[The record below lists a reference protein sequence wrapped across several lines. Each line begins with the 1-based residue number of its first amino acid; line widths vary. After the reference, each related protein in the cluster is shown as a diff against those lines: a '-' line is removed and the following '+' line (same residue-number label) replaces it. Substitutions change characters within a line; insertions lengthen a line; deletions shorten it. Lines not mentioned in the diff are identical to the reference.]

1 MRIVIAGETYYPGT
15 NGQAAFTIH
24 LAEGLA
30 AAGNQVMAIVPS
42 DHLATY
48 VEEIN
53 GVFVQK
59 IAGLDFTRFHPEGFV
74 ALPNLGVGR
83 ILDRFKPD
91 VVHIQDHYIVSHL
104 VTWAARRRRLPALG
118 TNHFLPE
125 NLFPHLTFLPFPL
138 SFKSAVLWKMML
150 DVYNLLD
157 AATTPTETAAAILR
171 QQPIHIPVTAISCGI
186 DTTLFFPDPAV
197 DRAAVRR
204 KFGLDPDKTLLLY
217 VGRIEGEKRLEVLI
231 QALHQIKKGNVQLCL
246 AGRGT
251 HTAFLRSLTGQLN
264 LGSQVVFTGYVP
276 AEDKAALINSA
287 DIFAMPSIAELQSIA
302 TLEAMA
308 TAKPILA
315 ANARALPELVA
326 HGVNGFLFKPDDV
339 DDAARGML
347 ELIENPSRWAEMG
360 QASLAWVQPHS
371 LENTIRRYS
380 DLYRSLIEARAAE
393 ETRPVKAKKKKG
405 EISSNW

>member
-1 MRIVIAGETYYPGT
+1 MYIVIAGETYYPGT
-15 NGQAAFTIH
+15 NGQAAFMIH

-42 DHLATY
+42 DRFATY
-48 VEEIN
+48 TKEIN
-53 GVFVQK
+53 GVLVQK
-59 IAGLDFTRFHPEGFV
+59 IAGLDLTRFHPEAFV
-74 ALPNLGVGR
+74 SLPNLGIGR
-83 ILDRFKPD
+83 ILDKFKPD
-91 VVHIQDHYIVSHL
+91 VVHIQDHYVVSHL

-138 SFKSAVLWKMML
+138 SFKRAVLWKMML

-157 AATTPTETAAAILR
+157 AATTPTETAAVILR
-171 QQPIHIPVTAISCGI
+171 QQAIHIPVTAISCGI
-186 DTTLFFPDPAV
+186 DTTQFFPNPDV
-197 DRAAVRR
+197 DRASARR

-231 QALHQIKKGNVQLCL
+231 QALHQLQRDDIQLCL

-251 HTAFLRSLTGQLN
+251 HTAFLRSLARQLN
-264 LGSQVVFTGYVP
+264 LGEQVIFTGYVP
-276 AEDKAALINSA
+276 AEDKPALINSA
-287 DIFAMPSIAELQSIA
+287 DIFTMPSIAELQSIA

-326 HGVNGFLFKPDDV
+326 HGVNGYLFKPDDIA
-339 DDAARGML
+339 DAAKGML
-347 ELIENPSRWAEMG
+347 ELIQGRSRWDEMG
-360 QASLAWVQPHS
+360 QASLARVQPHS

-380 DLYRSLIEARAAE
+380 ELYRSLIEARAAE
-393 ETRPVKAKKKKG
+393 ENRPVKARKKKN
-405 EISSNW
+405 EIPENW